1 MPPNFVWNAVRCGR
15 QINCENAGPEIPQ
28 PASESESQA
37 FDNAEDTAIGSAVPL
52 SQNEKE
58 SADQKQELPV
68 SEEPPNDELVEDE
81 EEKDASPDAS
91 RVTLL
96 KDVITKFAFVSCN
109 RCLLNSHKLTV
120 AVFLTLRIMA
130 SLPELLKPP
139 CFIWS
144 TIPCSLPCRNCVGPS

>member
-1 MPPNFVWNAVRCGR
+1 MPPNFVWNTVRCGR
-15 QINCENAGPEIPQ
+15 QINSENAGPDIPR
-28 PASESESQA
+28 PASESESRA
-37 FDNAEDTAIGSAVPL
+37 FDNVEDAAIGSAVPL
-52 SQNEKE
+52 SQNERG

-68 SEEPPNDELVEDE
+68 GEEPPNDELIEDE

-91 RVTLL
+91 RVALL

-130 SLPELLKPP
+130 SLPELL
-139 CFIWS
+139 
-144 TIPCSLPCRNCVGPS
+144 